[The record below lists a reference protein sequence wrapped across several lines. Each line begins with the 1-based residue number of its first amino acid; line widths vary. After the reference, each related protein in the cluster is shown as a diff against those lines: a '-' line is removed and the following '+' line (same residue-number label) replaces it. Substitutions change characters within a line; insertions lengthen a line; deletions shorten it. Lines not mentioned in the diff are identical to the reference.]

1 MKIVGIIG
9 GSGYID
15 DNVVSLFLNQNFDVK
30 ISTLDIKKKENYHHL
45 MELEHA
51 ENLYVCELDPS
62 IKSALNSFTK
72 GCDIVIFMNPSEI

>member
-15 DNVVSLFLNQNFDVK
+15 DNVVSLFLNQKFDVK

-51 ENLYVCELDPS
+51 ENLHVCELDTS
-62 IKSALNSFTK
+62 IKSELKNFTK
-72 GCDIVIFMNPSEI
+72 DCDVVRFIDPTNI